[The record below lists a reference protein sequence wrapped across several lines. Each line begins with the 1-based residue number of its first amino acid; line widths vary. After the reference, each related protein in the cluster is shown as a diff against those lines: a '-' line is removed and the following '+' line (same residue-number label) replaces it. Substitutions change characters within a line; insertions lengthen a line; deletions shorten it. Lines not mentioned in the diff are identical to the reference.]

1 MSRHRGRLLICW
13 TCKDDLIWN
22 VDHSEEDDQGNDVL
36 VSYFTCP
43 TCNAE
48 VVFYHGEPEDSDLL
62 RP

>member
-1 MSRHRGRLLICW
+1 MICW

-48 VVFYHGEPEDSDLL
+48 VVFYHGEPEDSDL
-62 RP
+62 P